1 MDEVTTQI
9 ETPVDTKAE
18 AVADAFDALLA
29 RAEIEDVRGEIAA
42 LKAQVGARALAGA
55 RPPLD
60 GAKAADPA
68 RTAFVERYLRRGID
82 SGVELKSIT
91 GTTTTDGG
99 FAVPR
104 EIDALI
110 ATTLKGISPIRAIA
124 NVVQTGTSG
133 YRKLVARGGVASGW
147 VAETS
152 ARPETATP
160 TFAEIVPAGGTLYA
174 NPAASQAMLE
184 DAMFDVEAW
193 VANEIAIEFAKAEGA
208 AFISGNGTNRPKGFL
223 TQPTTT
229 ENDTIRAFGTVQYVA
244 SGAAGNFAA
253 ASPQDRLVDLVH
265 ALRAPYRQGA
275 VWVMSSD
282 TLARIR
288 KMKTSDGAFIW
299 QPAVAEGQPSSLLGY
314 PVVEAA
320 DMPDV
325 AADSLSIAFGN
336 FREAYVVADRGETTL
351 LRDPFSNKPFVHFYA
366 TKRVSGAV
374 VNSEALKVMKFAAT

>member
-1 MDEVTTQI
+1 MESNMETNMDIDV
-9 ETPVDTKAE
+9 KAE
-18 AVADAFDALLA
+18 AVGDAFDAMLA
-29 RAEIEDVRGEIAA
+29 REEVDQLRGDIAG
-42 LKAQVGARALAGA
+42 LRAQVAAQSVAGA

-68 RTAFVERYLRRGID
+68 RSAFVERYLRRGID
-82 SGVELKSIT
+82 SGVELKSVSGAT
-91 GTTTTDGG
+91 SADGG

-110 ATTLKGISPIRAIA
+110 ATTLKSISPIRALA

-133 YRKLVARGGVASGW
+133 YRKLIARGGVASGW
-147 VAETS
+147 VAET
-152 ARPETATP
+152 AVRPETTTAA
-160 TFAEIVPAGGTLYA
+160 FSEIVPAGGTLYA

-184 DAMFDVEAW
+184 DAMFDVESWLAS
-193 VANEIAIEFAKAEGA
+193 EIAIEFAKAEGA
-208 AFISGNGTNRPKGFL
+208 AFITGNGTNRPKGFL

-229 ENDTIRAFGTVQYVA
+229 EADTIRAFGTVQYVA
-244 SGAAGNFAA
+244 SGAVGNFAA
-253 ASPQDRLVDLVH
+253 ATPQDRLIDLVH

-275 VWVMSSD
+275 AWVMSSD

-299 QPAVAEGQPSSLLGY
+299 QPAVSEGQASTLLGY

-336 FREAYVVADRGETTL
+336 FREAYVIADRGETSI
-351 LRDPFSNKPFVHFYA
+351 LRDPFTNKPFVHFYA